1 MFRLGGTKVAQKSKK
16 PTQEEKGSRTWVDRT
31 TSLVTLLASF
41 VAVLVSSYSLI
52 YIIKPSLKP
61 PEKLGATI
69 SKVEVEKAVAR
80 GDVEPGVRPTDD
92 PGPSTP
98 GNLVMLKIDLQGFQ
112 ERTYV
117 ARLLWVNAKDSTIGG
132 SGYSGCP
139 RFSPEASADAIAVRC
154 WVTMPERKGDYRL
167 RAELMDLGPK
177 KTAPSSY
184 DPRDVDFLDFAHS
197 KLITFP

>member
-1 MFRLGGTKVAQKSKK
+1 LEAEVAQKNKK
-16 PTQEEKGSRTWVDRT
+16 PTREAEGPKTWLNTT
-31 TSLVTLLASF
+31 TSSVALLASF
-41 VAVLVSSYSLI
+41 VALLVSSYSLI

-69 SKVEVEKAVAR
+69 SKVEVEKYVAR

-92 PGPSTP
+92 PSPSTP
-98 GNLVMLKIDLQGFQ
+98 GNLIMLKIDLQGFQ

-117 ARLLWVNAKDSTIGG
+117 ARLLWVDAKNDTVRG
-132 SGYSGCP
+132 SGYSSCP
-139 RFSPEASADAIAVRC
+139 RFSPEASADVTAVRC
-154 WVTMPERKGDYRL
+154 WVAMPPGKGNYRL

-197 KLITFP
+197 KPIKFP